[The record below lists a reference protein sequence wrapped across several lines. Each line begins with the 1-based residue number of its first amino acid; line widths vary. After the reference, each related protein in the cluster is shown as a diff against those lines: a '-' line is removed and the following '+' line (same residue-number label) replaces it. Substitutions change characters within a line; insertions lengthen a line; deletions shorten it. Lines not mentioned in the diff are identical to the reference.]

1 MLNWGFLFMYFPSI
15 GGFMDY
21 RKEYERWLE
30 KAPQF
35 HDELSAMDEKTIEDA
50 FYRDLEFGTAGLR
63 GVLGAGTNRMNEYVI
78 GRATQGLANYLLGSC
93 STPSVAIGYDSR
105 IKSDV
110 FSKVA
115 AEVLAANGIKVYLY
129 PQLMPVPCVSFAVRY
144 FKCTAGI
151 MVTASHN
158 PSKYNGYKVYGPD
171 GCQITDDA
179 ASAIL
184 NAIEKTDTFSGVKH
198 GDFEGF
204 VKSGDIV
211 YIGEDCY
218 SAFIAEVK
226 KCSVLFG
233 DKVDKNVA
241 IVYSPLNGAGL
252 KPVLRVLNETGFTN
266 VTVVKEQE
274 QPDGNFPTC
283 PYPNPEIRAALQ
295 LGLEYASRL
304 NADLMLATDPDC
316 DRVGIAVRDGSEMK
330 LLTGNETGMLLLD
343 YICSQRVAHGAMPA
357 SPLFVKTIVTS
368 DMAQRIAAHYGVR
381 TVNVLTGFKYIGEQ
395 IGLLEAAGHPE
406 NYILGFEE
414 SYGYLSGTHARDK
427 DAVNA
432 SFLICEMFAFYK
444 TRGISLLDR
453 LNQLYKEYGY
463 CLIRQHSYEFPG
475 SAGFARMKEIMDGL
489 RSASFASIG
498 GLGVLSVVDYGKGID
513 GLPKSNVV
521 KFVLEN
527 NCSAI
532 IRPSGTEPKIK
543 NYVTVT
549 APDLASAEKVE
560 QAIMEHF
567 EKIFK

>member
-1 MLNWGFLFMYFPSI
+1 
-15 GGFMDY
+15 MDY

-316 DRVGIAVRDGSEMK
+316 DRVGIAVRDGNEMK

-368 DMAQRIAAHYGVR
+368 DMAQRIATHYGVR